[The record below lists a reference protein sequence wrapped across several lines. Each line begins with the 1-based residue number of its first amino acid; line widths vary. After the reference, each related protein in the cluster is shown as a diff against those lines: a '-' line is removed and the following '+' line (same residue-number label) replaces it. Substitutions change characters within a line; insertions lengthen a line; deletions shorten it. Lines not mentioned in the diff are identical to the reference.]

1 MKDLE
6 KNNMDLEKLEEV
18 VGGTRSEELELIEF
32 VKTHTWCTTES
43 DVWYWLKK
51 ESGLQ
56 FRSLHT
62 STRGLNEFE
71 LMDGTKLNHRE
82 LMTLLRERISD
93 DL

>member
-51 ESGLQ
+51 ESGL
-56 FRSLHT
+56 
-62 STRGLNEFE
+62 
-71 LMDGTKLNHRE
+71 NHRE